1 MKTIDIALKDLLR
14 SFRSLFA
21 VGMMIAAPL
30 LLTGLIYFAF
40 SGLGS
45 EDGSAQLPDIQ
56 VAVVNLDQ
64 EQPDLPHLGE
74 MVVTFLQDE
83 RMPDW
88 LIVSELD
95 DEAQARAAVEDQ
107 EIGVA
112 VIIPIDFTAALIEAG
127 ASSEIQVLHDP
138 TLTVGPNIVKSLL
151 QQFVDGVSGAA
162 IALEV
167 VNDQVILTPQDQA
180 AVAQEYMTW
189 FTALQQ
195 DLNHSSQPVYAIQ
208 APTGIEQ
215 SGNVTASPM
224 VNIIGLIMAAQM
236 IFFAFYTGAYTTTSL
251 LEEKEEG
258 TLARLFSTPTPRS
271 TVLAGKFLA
280 VFVTVV
286 VQGLVVVAIS
296 GLAFGIDWGSPTAAM
311 MMIVGQVAAAGG
323 FGIFLISL
331 MHSSKQSG
339 PVLGGGLTVMGML
352 GGLFT
357 VAVPM
362 PAAFE
367 TLNLFTPHGWA
378 LRGWRLVLSGASP
391 AEVLLPLVV
400 LLLVGAVFFALGA
413 RNFSMKM
420 GNRN

>member
-1 MKTIDIALKDLLR
+1 
-14 SFRSLFA
+14 
-21 VGMMIAAPL
+21 
-30 LLTGLIYFAF
+30 
-40 SGLGS
+40 
-45 EDGSAQLPDIQ
+45 
-56 VAVVNLDQ
+56 
-64 EQPDLPHLGE
+64 
-74 MVVTFLQDE
+74 
-83 RMPDW
+83 
-88 LIVSELD
+88 
-95 DEAQARAAVEDQ
+95 
-107 EIGVA
+107 
-112 VIIPIDFTAALIEAG
+112 
-127 ASSEIQVLHDP
+127 
-138 TLTVGPNIVKSLL
+138 
-151 QQFVDGVSGAA
+151 
-162 IALEV
+162 
-167 VNDQVILTPQDQA
+167 
-180 AVAQEYMTW
+180 
-189 FTALQQ
+189 
-195 DLNHSSQPVYAIQ
+195 
-208 APTGIEQ
+208 
-215 SGNVTASPM
+215 VTASPM

-296 GLAFGIDWGSPTAAM
+296 GLAFGINWGSPTAIM

-391 AEVLLPLVV
+391 AEVLLPLIV

-413 RNFSMKM
+413 RNFSIKM
-420 GNRN
+420 GR